1 MSDAMYIFWTLQ
13 KCVKNAVF
21 LAMGPWEIKPWV
33 NPSPVMLDG
42 DAAQL
47 GSMSSLVRDITLRHD

>member
-1 MSDAMYIFWTLQ
+1 MICLQTPCTYFGLQ
-13 KCVKNAVF
+13 KCVKCC
-21 LAMGPWEIKPWV
+21 IKPWGHGRKKMV

-47 GSMSSLVRDITLRHD
+47 GSRMSSLVD